1 MEGNEGAANGD
12 GDGDGGDR
20 PWQSYHTVYTT
31 AKAGVMPLFSFL
43 LFNSLSQTLISLLF
57 L

>member
-1 MEGNEGAANGD
+1 MEGANGGGD

-31 AKAGVMPLFSFL
+31 AKAGLMASRFFSAL
-43 LFNSLSQTLISLLF
+43 
-57 L
+57 